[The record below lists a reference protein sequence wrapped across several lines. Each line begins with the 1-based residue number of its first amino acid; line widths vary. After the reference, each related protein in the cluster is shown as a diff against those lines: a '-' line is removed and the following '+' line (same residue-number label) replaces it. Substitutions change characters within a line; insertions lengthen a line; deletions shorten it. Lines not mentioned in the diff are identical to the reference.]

1 MRRRK
6 GFTVMEALLAAGLGA
21 LVLGGMITI
30 FSAIRKMAG
39 VGELAGTLQE
49 AALAMAHIEKDLTQ
63 AVQKPDP
70 AVDSP
75 VLVGKDHFQMLR
87 AEFKPDGAI
96 QGKLVAYQAVGTEG
110 GNFRLERRFGS
121 QKSTI
126 PGVFRSVSFAAFDGP
141 GGPFVRV
148 TLVMAVV
155 DTSGPSSGKGS
166 EEAVLSGL
174 VRVMGPEMIG
184 SQAYG
189 FDLMQSL
196 KTIDFLKD
204 L

>member
-1 MRRRK
+1 
-6 GFTVMEALLAAGLGA
+6 MEVLLAAGIGA

-30 FSAIRKMAG
+30 FGAIRKMAG

-49 AALAMAHIEKDLTQ
+49 ASLALAYIEKDLTQ

-75 VLVGKDHFQMLR
+75 VVVAKDHFQMLR
-87 AEFKPDGAI
+87 AEFEPDGTI
-96 QGKLVAYQAVGTEG
+96 KGKLVVYQVIGTDG
-110 GNFRLERRFGS
+110 GNFRLKRRFGS
-121 QKSTI
+121 QESPI
-126 PGVFRSVSFAAFDGP
+126 PGIFRRVQFASFDGP

-148 TLVMAVV
+148 TLVMAVT
-155 DTSGPSSGKGS
+155 DTANPTAGKGF

-196 KTIDFLKD
+196 KGIDFLKD